1 MIRTQAGTFE
11 LVEEHRGGWNLEV
24 FKERYSDIL
33 DKYDY
38 IVGDWGYG
46 QLRLRGFYD
55 NGHRKVPFEQKIAS
69 LDEYLHE
76 FCNFGCAY
84 FVLRRISSP
93 AGEER
98 RPDAGGRDK
107 QSQPPETE
115 MAGQEQPF
123 HRSSGQH
130 RPNGRGERSRP
141 IRSRQERD
149 GQDRTDRGEKSQRG
163 YRADSRGGQTE
174 RKERQESG
182 RQRSSSSRPNGR
194 PQREHVSAGGYAR
207 QDSNRV

>member
-11 LVEEHRGGWNLEV
+11 LVEEHRGGWNPEI

-55 NGHRKVPFEQKIAS
+55 NVNRKVPFEQKIAS

-84 FVLRRISSP
+84 FVLRRLASSTDGERKP
-93 AGEER
+93 A
-98 RPDAGGRDK
+98 AV
-107 QSQPPETE
+107 SQEKHPNGAEAE
-115 MAGQEQPF
+115 SSHQEQQSNRPQGQQ
-123 HRSSGQH
+123 RS
-130 RPNGRGERSRP
+130 NGRGDRGRHYRSRSERGDKVS
-141 IRSRQERD
+141 RSSRHGRHQDRKD
-149 GQDRTDRGEKSQRG
+149 SGQDGSKPRQSSPKSN
-163 YRADSRGGQTE
+163 GQ
-174 RKERQESG
+174 
-182 RQRSSSSRPNGR
+182 
-194 PQREHVSAGGYAR
+194 PQREQVMTGGSVKKDP
-207 QDSNRV
+207 QG